1 MRQGR
6 QGAFLLWFACLAV
19 KAEPI
24 SPIIASEPASSVV
37 KFLENKGLA
46 DLPISN
52 IVPLPAV
59 GSLHS
64 MDLDNPV
71 EGSSLK
77 AFMENQRQGFT
88 FPDGQACEKDA
99 HKLVT
104 DYLFLQRPY
113 LASQT
118 MQFILS
124 PLAPDSQTIALLS
137 TFCSVPVY

>member
-6 QGAFLLWFACLAV
+6 QGAFLLWLACLAV

-37 KFLENKGLA
+37 KFLEKKGLA

-64 MDLDNPV
+64 MDLNPV

-77 AFMENQRQGFT
+77 VFMENQRQGFT

-104 DYLFLQRPY
+104 DYLFLQRPVSCFPNNANY
-113 LASQT
+113 PSSTRPGLTNNYASV
-118 MQFILS
+118 
-124 PLAPDSQTIALLS
+124 DLL
-137 TFCSVPVY
+137 